1 MQELLFGPLLLNWGP
16 PTLTF
21 VKQHPWQLFAA
32 ALVFFLLL
40 DLMFRKRSSRG
51 GSGGDGGDFSLFD
64 FGGCDGDGGGGD

>member
-32 ALVFFLLL
+32 ALVVILLL
-40 DLMFRKRSSRG
+40 DMMFRKRSS
-51 GSGGDGGDFSLFD
+51 SGGDFSLFD
-64 FGGCDGDGGGGD
+64 LGGGDGDAGGGD